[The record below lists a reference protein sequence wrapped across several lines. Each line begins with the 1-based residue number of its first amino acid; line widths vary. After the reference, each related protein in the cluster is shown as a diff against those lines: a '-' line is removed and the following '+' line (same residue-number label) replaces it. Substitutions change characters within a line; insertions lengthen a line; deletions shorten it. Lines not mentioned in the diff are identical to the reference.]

1 APAFDAAPPVA
12 DSSTWFSLK
21 DALKNGTKGNAIGG
35 SFASNGWT
43 VTSRT
48 DRIWWSVP
56 TLGSGAIE
64 LTMANVTLSNMV
76 VSDNEVFSMYEA
88 GFGMGEPL
96 DYAPEYRENHYKTM
110 LRIYGQPESGRPGWQ
125 KLMWGMCLARIRRV
139 RVRLVLRRAVPGL
152 GSLGREPAED
162 PHRVGQRQDALP
174 PERHAGDRDRLVV
187 ERPRLRSIGTAR
199 IARKPARRC
208 VERRGH
214 A

>member
-1 APAFDAAPPVA
+1 MRFALVLLVVGCDGPTDELVGVIERPAPSPIVDASRAEVDVIAPAFDAAPPVA

-125 KLMWGMCLARIRRV
+125 KLMWGMCL
-139 RVRLVLRRAVPGL
+139 
-152 GSLGREPAED
+152 
-162 PHRVGQRQDALP
+162 
-174 PERHAGDRDRLVV
+174 
-187 ERPRLRSIGTAR
+187 
-199 IARKPARRC
+199 
-208 VERRGH
+208 
-214 A
+214 